1 MVESLI
7 TSLATLEL
15 SDDLT
20 AMTQVAAAI
29 SAASSNPEKLSAKSV
44 DAGIQFAS
52 KMAESLS
59 KSESASLD
67 EIAEIG
73 GSLLVSVG
81 PSLVSTSSTSSTGT
95 GTSSASGS
103 GSGSSA
109 TSQESSKTGEK
120 KDENA
125 PPEEKVVSPED
136 KTKLE
141 EQANKIANTMNML
154 GNALLNKK
162 VPGISIRLNRFTKKY
177 DVVN

>member
-15 SDDLT
+15 SGDLT

-44 DAGIQFAS
+44 DAGNQFAN

-67 EIAEIG
+67 QISEIG
-73 GSLLVSVG
+73 ASLLGSVG
-81 PSLVSTSSTSSTGT
+81 PALVSTSSTSATSATGT
-95 GTSSASGS
+95 GTSAGS
-103 GSGSSA
+103 GSGTSE
-109 TSQESSKTGEK
+109 TSQESTKSSEK

-125 PPEEKVVSPED
+125 PPQAKVVSPED
-136 KTKLE
+136 KAKLE
-141 EQANKIANTMNML
+141 EQANKIAHALNLL

-162 VPGISIRLNRFTKKY
+162 VPGISI
-177 DVVN
+177 